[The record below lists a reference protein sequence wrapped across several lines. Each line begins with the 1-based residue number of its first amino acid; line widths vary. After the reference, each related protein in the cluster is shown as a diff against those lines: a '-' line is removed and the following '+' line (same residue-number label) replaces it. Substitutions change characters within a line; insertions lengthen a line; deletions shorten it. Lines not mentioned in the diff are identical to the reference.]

1 MARFCRYCG
10 TELSDNA
17 VFCKNCGSQVPK
29 AEQQKIQPF
38 GDDQGAAKP
47 APVFCRYC
55 GGAVTNG
62 APFCK
67 NCGASLKDGGAVRQ
81 DIRQQATVQNR
92 PKSQNPN
99 QYRAQ
104 MNNQPQV
111 QRPQDYGQYNR
122 NAGQQSNTLYS
133 NDPRRRNPL
142 KPLIAAVLVLALF
155 VSFVYPGFVRT
166 RLFGGGSGQDNG
178 GMILT
183 PPEKDPDKRNTGN
196 NGNGNLKIED
206 DLPTEEELEAEYAE
220 IDAALENG
228 TLFADDLSIES
239 DPHPEYK
246 WLYSSEDGWNVSD
259 ESEDAPKQQPKILP
273 KGKSKAFRT
282 ETPYGVTISAEENSL
297 DRDRTFKITPADWS
311 EVEQLEEILSREVE
325 GSGMVLDAFEV
336 DAGLAD
342 DEAFSGHFTM
352 EFDLDQ
358 MGVTEDEYPLLS
370 FYRVD
375 DSGKWYEYATQIEGN
390 KAVIQSNQNS
400 IIMGVLIA
408 SRITLLA
415 LYGYDGV
422 LAYNNGAYL
431 NPFTGNF
438 PLYYRGFEVMN
449 ITLNR
454 EKFKDIL
461 MQGNEVR
468 LSTFRDNAQEQA
480 VQEAIDKYNLRDQK
494 VTNRKGLMAYIQ
506 KLRQDPKKADEGQ
519 KMQAAFNDRKD
530 KIYEEIIEKDPD
542 YKRVK
547 KNIEAYNKAYEAN
560 KKVPPELEQVDK
572 VCENA
577 VRAWGWL
584 EDELKV
590 DMPEYKLRIELS
602 GESKG
607 SYGVTVTPTFGH
619 AYIVVY
625 MDKLATGTTLAYDS
639 LLCTLC
645 HEMFHVVQRGY
656 AWDSMANYKFDE
668 MSAQDVEEMAYD
680 YFSKAETDPITS
692 SKSAVLENLTDAW
705 YFALPLDDFSTTYP
719 EGNISV
725 SGDKKADASYPI
737 APFLTYL
744 RTKYVKPVK
753 RYPDILETYG
763 GLWKRG
769 KVTHILKEAFGLGD
783 DEVKLTEA
791 YLKFAKKK
799 QTKFYKEALKD
810 NVNKVFAPA
819 APVEGKTEISL
830 LNKNYTIRVRRVQPK
845 KLVKVGEEYAL
856 AIKYNDDFQNLMPDF
871 EITPLKLKKDKDYKE
886 FGEGLF
892 IEPRKYASDGETVY
906 MMEADG
912 GTGSVTEGTF
922 WDGDPSGYTIYLM
935 VKPEQPEVEKRG
947 EVLELKLPELEKEP
961 EKEVI
966 NSYVITLRTGKTDVL
981 QKEVTREDIKEA
993 GEEPVKLDIS
1003 NLNIKGKNLTDE
1015 ERKNLV
1021 VIIQECVENTYK
1033 TGKPCLGPE
1042 SDPVPL
1048 ENDIYGTW
1056 EFVSDIKEYSSPL
1069 LGGMVD
1075 LQNKTISRQNLGLDA
1090 PQEAKQQVKDFTD
1103 QYYQK
1108 QNEISNSVS
1117 KGKMIVRPTIEID
1130 VAEVSLKFPEAPEE
1144 LYKGTYNRKT
1154 MQLTLE
1160 RKNTLYSFTGAD
1172 KEYNALQNEYHKKIE
1187 SGTYDLKDF
1196 GLAPG
1201 MVLQIASEPDKKN
1214 PSKTIMTFTGDLD
1227 VDNQF
1232 VKLKSK
1238 LSGTKLSDEY

>member
-67 NCGASLKDGGAVRQ
+67 NCGASLKDGGAGQQ

-92 PKSQNPN
+92 PNPQNPN

-133 NDPRRRNPL
+133 NGPRRRNPL

-166 RLFGGGSGQDNG
+166 RLFGSGSDKETGGL
-178 GMILT
+178 ILT

-196 NGNGNLKIED
+196 NSNGNLKIEY

-259 ESEDAPKQQPKILP
+259 DSEKAPKQQPKILP
-273 KGKSKAFRT
+273 KGTSKAFRM
-282 ETPYGVTISAEENSL
+282 ETPYGVTVSAEENEL
-297 DRDRTFKITPADWS
+297 DKDRTFTLEPVSGEQI
-311 EVEQLEEILSREVE
+311 EQLEEVFVKDIE
-325 GSGMVLDAFEV
+325 GPGMIMDAWEL
-336 DAGLAD
+336 DAGLED
-342 DEAFSGHFTM
+342 DEAFSGHFTL
-352 EFDLDQ
+352 ELDLDK
-358 MGVTEDEYPLLS
+358 MGVTKDEYPFLR

-375 DSGKWYEYATQIEGN
+375 GSGIWYEYASQIEGN
-390 KAVIQSNQNS
+390 KAVINSNQNS
-400 IIMGVLIA
+400 FFISALVTGGVILAATAII
-408 SRITLLA
+408 
-415 LYGYDGV
+415 DGI
-422 LAYNNGAYL
+422 YHYSGGAYL
-431 NPFTGNF
+431 NPFTGTF
-438 PLYYRGFEVMN
+438 PIYYKDTAVMT
-449 ITLNR
+449 IMLDR
-454 EKFKDIL
+454 EQFKDIL
-461 MQGNEVR
+461 LLGNTTYYNDLKDQAKLDAIKETLKKHNLSDKNIKTSVDFSNYVVKLR
-468 LSTFRDNAQEQA
+468 NNPETEAESTKINSTFKSIYKKLLN
-480 VQEAIDKYNLRDQK
+480 DKVEN
-494 VTNRKGLMAYIQ
+494 
-506 KLRQDPKKADEGQ
+506 
-519 KMQAAFNDRKD
+519 
-530 KIYEEIIEKDPD
+530 DPD
-542 YKRVK
+542 YVRVK
-547 KNIEAYNKAYEAN
+547 ANLKAYNDAVKAGET
-560 KKVPPELEQVDK
+560 PPEIEQVEK
-572 VCENA
+572 VCEHA
-577 VRAWGWL
+577 VRAWAWL
-584 EDELKV
+584 TEVLKV
-590 DMPEYKLRIELS
+590 KLPSWYKLRIELS
-602 GESKG
+602 GEERT
-607 SYGVTVTPTFGH
+607 SYGVTLSPYLGH
-619 AYIVVY
+619 PYIVIF
-625 MDKLATGTTLAYDS
+625 MGMLGSGTSLTYDR

-645 HEMFHVVQRGY
+645 HEMFHISQRKY
-656 AWDSMANYKFDE
+656 AWDTMANYKFDE
-668 MSAQDVEEMAYD
+668 MSAQDVEGMACD
-680 YFSKAETDPITS
+680 YFKTKKIIVSNKDQILT
-692 SKSAVLENLTDAW
+692 NLTDAW
-705 YFALPLDDFSTTYP
+705 YFALPLNDFSTTYP
-719 EGNISV
+719 EGKISV
-725 SGDKKADASYPI
+725 SGSKKADASYPV
-737 APFLTYL
+737 APFLTFL
-744 RTKYVKPVK
+744 RSKYVKPEK
-753 RYPDILETYG
+753 TYSEIMNSYGET
-763 GLWKRG
+763 WKRG
-769 KVTHILKEAFGLGD
+769 KVTYIMKTAFGLSD
-783 DEVKLTEA
+783 DEKDLTQA
-791 YLKFAKKK
+791 YRLFAKRN
-799 QTKFYKEALKD
+799 QTRFYLEALKP
-810 NVNKVFAPA
+810 NINTVFSPI
-819 APVEGKTEISL
+819 VELNGKKEINL
-830 LNKNYTIRVRRVQPK
+830 WNKNYTIRVRRVQPK
-845 KLVKVGEEYAL
+845 NLVKAGDEYAL
-856 AIKYNDDFQNLMPDF
+856 ALKYHDNYAYVMPDF
-871 EITPLKLKKDKDYKE
+871 DIEPLNMRRDREYKIYSD
-886 FGEGLF
+886 GIF
-892 IEPRKYASDGETVY
+892 IEPRKASGKETVY
-906 MMEADG
+906 LMEVDG
-912 GTGSVTEGTF
+912 GTGPVMGDKIWNSKSSV
-922 WDGDPSGYTIYLM
+922 YTLYLM
-935 VKPEQPEVEKRG
+935 VKPEQPEVEKKG
-947 EVLELKLPELEKEP
+947 NVLELKFPDLGEEP
-961 EKEVI
+961 EKEI
-966 NSYVITLRTGKTDVL
+966 IDSYVVTLRTGKTDVL
-981 QKEVTREDIKEA
+981 QQQFTKKAIKDA
-993 GEEPVKLDIS
+993 DGKPLTLDIS
-1003 NLNIKGKNLTDE
+1003 KLKIKGNELTDE

-1033 TGKPCLGPE
+1033 SGKPCLGPE

-1056 EFVSDIKEYSSPL
+1056 EFVSDIQEYSSPL

-1075 LQNKTISRQNLGLDA
+1075 LQNKTISRQNLGPDA

-1117 KGKMIVRPTIEID
+1117 KGKMIVRPTIELD

-1172 KEYNALQNEYHKKIE
+1172 KEYNALQNDYHKKIE

-1227 VDNQF
+1227 VNNQL